1 MLTPKQQDLFER
13 IALYCDQFTNTSF
26 IPVLFVL
33 GESVASSSVCML
45 AKSEDGP
52 PILVY
57 TLF

>member
-13 IALYCDQFTNTSF
+13 IVLYCDQFTNANF

-45 AKSEDGP
+45 AKSEDSS

-57 TLF
+57 ALF